1 MLLNKKVNNNVDV
14 NIVNEKNKGT
24 LYGAMQG
31 MLYNDYWIN
40 TMGYKPEVF
49 LNMLFE
55 KHGST
60 LDRYKA

>member
-1 MLLNKKVNNNVDV
+1 MLLDLKVNDHIDV

-31 MLYNDYWIN
+31 MLYNDYWNN
-40 TMGYKPEVF
+40 TMGYKPKVF
-49 LNMLFE
+49 LNMLFL